1 MLTKICT
8 SCGRELEATEENF
21 HTKKGGKYGLHS
33 ECKECRN
40 RKRKDRYS
48 EDKNALSNLQNIGE
62 YDYCLVNGM
71 VHIQNGKRKLKM
83 IIPKEILKEIMDN
96 LNDER

>member
-8 SCGRELEATEENF
+8 NCGRELEATEENF

-40 RKRKDRYS
+40 RKGKERYLNES
-48 EDKNALSNLQNIGE
+48 RVTQGLRNIGE
-62 YDYCLVNGM
+62 YDYCLINGM
-71 VHIQNGKRKLKM
+71 VHIVNGKRKLKM
-83 IIPKEILKEIMDN
+83 IIPENILKEIMSN